1 MGGGRGRGKGL
12 TSSEPDGFRDTHA
25 VFNLAGGSER
35 TTGSLSPLIF
45 AALKNLQR
53 SRGCAAKA
61 HAHLDSHLS
70 GDRLS
75 STFPHAYWP
84 FVYFPGK
91 NVHSVLGPI
100 LLWVFICFSVFR
112 GLIDWN
118 SHKSYLN
125 KLCVY
130 NIYTFLLLF
139 ALPRYCLDIFSQF
152 TDCLAADHF

>member
-1 MGGGRGRGKGL
+1 MCVCTRLSENASFVSVTPVDVGLRTVAAEGGSGGGRGRGKGL

-70 GDRLS
+70 GD
-75 STFPHAYWP
+75 
-84 FVYFPGK
+84 
-91 NVHSVLGPI
+91 
-100 LLWVFICFSVFR
+100 
-112 GLIDWN
+112 
-118 SHKSYLN
+118 
-125 KLCVY
+125 
-130 NIYTFLLLF
+130 
-139 ALPRYCLDIFSQF
+139 
-152 TDCLAADHF
+152 